1 MAQESTHFV
10 IKMDLESINQHS
22 PWWARGVAILLGFMV
37 LGSIANV
44 FYLEIFGLS
53 GINHYS
59 FDNEPDNPGLYP
71 ENGTEEEQGQYNFSI
86 QEWDEYLSYQK
97 MVDDLEGSYA
107 TEISQ
112 LFAVLSVLI
121 GVPAIAMFWTQ
132 NEKMLHFGVA
142 FGAAKV
148 IGDVWAAY
156 ISSDIVA
163 NYMDS
168 IPGGGDYSW
177 IAKTSVFTSAFC
189 GLFFIALAI
198 VLSNMYHF
206 SKEIPESGFHVK
218 IEVPLS
224 YEENHG
230 TDDDI

>member
-1 MAQESTHFV
+1 
-10 IKMDLESINQHS
+10 MDIDSINKHS
-22 PWWARGVAILLGFMV
+22 PWWARSIAILLGFMV
-37 LGSIANV
+37 LGSIASV
-44 FYLEIFGLS
+44 FYLEIFGLG
-53 GINHYS
+53 GINQYS

-71 ENGTEEEQGQYNFSI
+71 ENGTEEEQSQYNFSI
-86 QEWDEYLSYQK
+86 QEWNEYQSYQK
-97 MVDDLEGSYA
+97 MVDDLEESYA

-142 FGAAKV
+142 FGATKV
-148 IGDVWAAY
+148 IGDVWTSY
-156 ISSDIVA
+156 ISSAIIA

-206 SKEIPESGFHVK
+206 SNEIPESGFHLK
-218 IEVPLS
+218 FEVPP
-224 YEENHG
+224 EHVAEHG
-230 TDDDI
+230 TNDDL

>member
-1 MAQESTHFV
+1 
-10 IKMDLESINQHS
+10 MDLESINQHS
-22 PWWARGVAILLGFMV
+22 PWWSRIIAILLGLMV

-44 FYLEIFGLS
+44 FYLEIFGIG

-59 FDNEPDNPGLYP
+59 FGNEPETPGDYP
-71 ENGTEEEQGQYNFSI
+71 HNGSENEQSDYNWSL
-86 QEWDEYLSYQK
+86 QEWEEYLSYQK
-97 MVDDLEGSYA
+97 MVDDLEESYA

-142 FGAAKV
+142 FGATKV
-148 IGDVWAAY
+148 VGDVWTAY
-156 ISSDIVA
+156 ISSGIVA

-189 GLFFIALAI
+189 GIFFIALAI
-198 VLSNMYHF
+198 VLSNMYNF
-206 SKEIPESGFHVK
+206 AKGIPESGFHVN
-218 IEVPLS
+218 IEVPLAVI
-224 YEENHG
+224 EEHG
-230 TDDDI
+230 TDDDL